1 MNSITMDDVPIVRM
15 SGRFD
20 DYQRIAIRSAIY
32 PGQGTTVGLWYCLT
46 KLNGEAGEAAEHI
59 GKAFRDDGAL
69 FPLPVH
75 VTDDELVTGFL
86 PRPLTNS
93 RREAIIKELGGV
105 LWYVSAAANELGLG
119 LDEIAVTNLTKLA
132 SRTERG
138 QLRGSGDDR

>member
-1 MNSITMDDVPIVRM
+1 MNSITMDDVPVVRM

-69 FPLPVH
+69 EPIAAPY
-75 VTDDELVTGFL
+75 DDVLFA
-86 PRPLTNS
+86 PNSRIDS
-93 RREAIIKELGGV
+93 RREAIIKELGDV
-105 LWYVSAAANELGLG
+105 LWYVSAAANELGLSLG
-119 LDEIAVTNLTKLA
+119 EIATTNITKLA